1 LELKLGESDSSVD
14 LDQNEKFDLDV
25 EQEKQQDLL
34 PKKVKTGDRNRKN
47 FKSQH
52 NKVTGQSLENYQL
65 VAELDKNI
73 DIAFLHADFLVYQTS
88 DGEKHPLSENKMLSP
103 DEMF

>member
-34 PKKVKTGDRNRKN
+34 PKKV
-47 FKSQH
+47 
-52 NKVTGQSLENYQL
+52 
-65 VAELDKNI
+65 
-73 DIAFLHADFLVYQTS
+73 
-88 DGEKHPLSENKMLSP
+88 
-103 DEMF
+103 